1 MVMQRLLRRLGYDG
15 KTATVHGFRSSF
27 RDWAGEE
34 TNFPR
39 DVCEKALAHSI
50 GNKTQEAY
58 QRGALLEKRRKL
70 MAAWAR
76 YVASAA
82 VEQSEKVVSIRRQR

>member
-1 MVMQRLLRRLGYDG
+1 MPRLLRRMGYDG

-27 RDWAGEE
+27 RDWAGED

-76 YVASAA
+76 YVASPPM
-82 VEQSEKVVSIRRQR
+82 VQTKKVISIQDHR